1 MEPTASSHLPSLTR
15 TACFFMLLGLVCAQK
30 MPEDSRKICLQPP
43 VEGPC
48 RAIFSRWYY
57 DRYSQACKEF
67 AYGGCE
73 GNDNNFLSWEE
84 CSKRC
89 SSIKKVPKICRLE
102 ADEGICRAS
111 IRKYFFN
118 LQSMSCEKFY
128 YGGCL
133 GNENQFDDEESCMDT
148 CMPIKTAPSF
158 CYSPKDKGVCS
169 ASEPRFYYNTKTK
182 ACEEFTYT
190 GCGGNNNNFRTQ
202 KACLK
207 VCKKAERRKPSFLR
221 RIKPST

>member
-15 TACFFMLLGLVCAQK
+15 TACFFALLGLVCPQK
-30 MPEDSRKICLQPP
+30 VHEDSRKICLQPP

-57 DRYSQACKEF
+57 DRYSQACKVF
-67 AYGGCE
+67 SYGGCE

-89 SSIKKVPKICRLE
+89 SS
-102 ADEGICRAS
+102 
-111 IRKYFFN
+111 
-118 LQSMSCEKFY
+118 
-128 YGGCL
+128 
-133 GNENQFDDEESCMDT
+133 
-148 CMPIKTAPSF
+148 IKTAPSF

-169 ASEPRFYYNTKTK
+169 ASEPRFYYNAKTK

-221 RIKPST
+221 RIKAST